1 MIRVYHCCVVR
12 FRRLDLGLLVPLGV
26 IEQKKDRE
34 GNRRIDRC
42 ANEFVSPIDVEV
54 RESKEPTVD
63 EEEQEAIDKKE
74 AEVDE
79 NAGSEI
85 FYVDLNTDAGGDV
98 TDDRFRHTVNADGL
112 GGEGVLEEANSC
124 SGEGAGDGIA
134 TRDGEEDGDDQR
146 EIKDGEPRKGS
157 REQRLEEDST
167 QRHQEGDG
175 RRKAVLL

>member
-1 MIRVYHCCVVR
+1 VLYV
-12 FRRLDLGLLVPLGV
+12 LDDWIWALLVPLRV

-34 GNRRIDRC
+34 GNCCIDRS
-42 ANEFVSPIDVEV
+42 ANQFVTPIDVKV
-54 RESKEPTVD
+54 RESEESTVD
-63 EEEQEAIDKKE
+63 EKEQEAIDKKE

-79 NAGSEI
+79 NAGGEV

-98 TDDRFRHTVNADGL
+98 ADDGFCHAVDTDGL
-112 GGEGVLEEANSC
+112 GGKGVLEEANRC

-134 TRDGEEDGDDQR
+134 ARDGEEDRDDQR

-157 REQRLEEDST
+157 GEQRLEEDST